1 MAKNSSSSFRR
12 TFAMTLVAAT
22 FAAAIVACLLLY
34 RRCGA
39 DSIHD
44 VQPQSNSVSIPTFSL
59 AREVSELKGTTN
71 IAPTEDDNAVL
82 MMRKALDEGRELDAL
97 KCARSLM
104 DSGVVDVRCA
114 VLEVLGWIGKNA
126 LPEISEMLNDG
137 EPTVCAEALHAWEMA
152 YGELSS
158 QRSQASA
165 IEESVMKLRR
175 EDDINAILMH
185 ICEFDNNIALPLL
198 SRIIENGKSSVVGE
212 CAREAYSHI
221 TGGCVYVS
229 PEETA
234 KFLKDENAVGSNTEY
249 KK

>member
-1 MAKNSSSSFRR
+1 M
-12 TFAMTLVAAT
+12 L
-22 FAAAIVACLLLY
+22 C
-34 RRCGA
+34 
-39 DSIHD
+39 
-44 VQPQSNSVSIPTFSL
+44 QP
-59 AREVSELKGTTN
+59 
-71 IAPTEDDNAVL
+71 
-82 MMRKALDEGRELDAL
+82 
-97 KCARSLM
+97 
-104 DSGVVDVRCA
+104 
-114 VLEVLGWIGKNA
+114 
-126 LPEISEMLNDG
+126 
-137 EPTVCAEALHAWEMA
+137 
-152 YGELSS
+152 
-158 QRSQASA
+158 

-234 KFLKDENAVGSNTEY
+234 KFLKDENAVGSNTED